1 MNLELVKNRMEG
13 FQTPFY
19 VYDLGLLQSGIQA
32 CNSALPKNYHVHYA
46 IKANTRSKILN
57 TLSAQGFGADCVSY
71 NEVAHALKNGF
82 QADKIVFAGVGKTD
96 YEIRQAL
103 IDGIYCFNVESLQE
117 IGVINALAREKGKMA
132 KIALRLNPNVKA
144 NTHKYITTGLDKNKF
159 GIDSKDFDAA
169 IENIK
174 SCTNIEFEGIH
185 FHIGSQITNLDNF
198 KQLCLR
204 VNDLFEYFEQRGLR
218 CNIVNVGGGLGIDYQ
233 APIENPYP
241 DFDAFF
247 AVYQNFLELPE
258 DVDIHFELGR
268 ALVGNCGALVTEVLY
283 EKNNGGADFLIVDA
297 GMTELMR
304 PALYN
309 AYHKIEK
316 LNPATDLPLKSY
328 TIAGPICES
337 SDVFANEYS
346 LPSSK
351 RGDKLIMLS
360 AGAYGEVMRSRYN
373 LREANEA
380 LFI

>member
-103 IDGIYCFNVESLQE
+103 NDGIYCFNVESLQE
-117 IGVINALAREKGKMA
+117 IVVINALAREKGKMA